1 MSVETTHRG
10 THAGTHSATQPGR
23 NTTRNTTTTGPDPQR
38 VQEFAGGLL
47 GTLAAGST
55 ALMVSV
61 GHRTKLFDTLAGLPP
76 STSHQIAAAA
86 GLHERYVREWLHAM
100 TTARVV
106 EHDPAEG
113 TYRLPAEHA
122 AVLTRAA
129 GPDNLAAVMQFLPL
143 MAEVESEVVD
153 CFAAGGGV
161 PYHRFGRFHAVM
173 AELSAG
179 TNDAA
184 LLTRIVPLV
193 PGLPQRLAAGI
204 RVADVGCG
212 RGHAVNLLARAFPA
226 SELVGYDF
234 SEEAVEFARAEARE
248 WGLAN
253 ARFEVRDVTSLDG
266 AGSFGLITAFDAI
279 HDQAH
284 PATVLAQIQAHLE
297 PDGAFLMVDIDAS
310 SDVQANLNLPWAPYL
325 YAVSTMH
332 CMTVSLSLGGDG
344 LGTAWGTERALQ
356 MLADAGFRDVR
367 VERLPEDF
375 INSYYV
381 ARR

>member
-1 MSVETTHRG
+1 MSVDTACPEQK
-10 THAGTHSATQPGR
+10 APPGR
-23 NTTRNTTTTGPDPQR
+23 PTATGPDVDLSK
-38 VQEFAGGLL
+38 VQEFAADLL
-47 GTLAAGST
+47 GALAAGST

-61 GHRTKLFDTLAGLPP
+61 GHRTGLFDALAGLPP
-76 STSHQIAAAA
+76 STSPQVAAVAR
-86 GLHERYVREWLHAM
+86 LHERYVREWLRAM

-106 EHDPAEG
+106 KHDP
-113 TYRLPAEHA
+113 TDDTFWLPVEHA

-143 MAEVESEVVD
+143 MAEVESEVVG
-153 CFAAGGGV
+153 CFAEGGGV
-161 PYHRFGRFHAVM
+161 PYARYRRFHEVM
-173 AELSAG
+173 AELSAD

-184 LLTRIVPLV
+184 LLSRIVPLV
-193 PGLPQRLAAGI
+193 PGLPERLTQGI

-212 RGHAVNLLARAFPA
+212 QGHAVNLLARAFPA
-226 SELVGYDF
+226 SEFVGYDF
-234 SEEAVEFARAEARE
+234 SEEAVAVARNEARD
-248 WGLAN
+248 WDLGN

-266 AGSFGLITAFDAI
+266 AGTFGLITAFDAI

-284 PATVLAQIQAHLE
+284 PATVLEQIHDHLD
-297 PDGAFLMVDIDAS
+297 PKGAFLMVDMYAS
-310 SDVQANLNLPWAPYL
+310 SDVDANLELPWAPYL

-344 LGTAWGTERALQ
+344 LGTAWGTELALQ
-356 MLADAGFRDVR
+356 MLADAGFSDVR
-367 VERLPEDF
+367 VERLREDF

>member
-1 MSVETTHRG
+1 MSLNTAYPEQTTQ
-10 THAGTHSATQPGR
+10 ADQ
-23 NTTRNTTTTGPDPQR
+23 TTATGPDVDPGK
-38 VQEFAGGLL
+38 VQEFAGSLL
-47 GTLAAGST
+47 GKLAAGST

-61 GHRTKLFDTLAGLPP
+61 GHRTGLFDALAGLPP
-76 STSHQIAAAA
+76 STSPQVADAA

-106 EHDPAEG
+106 EHDPTED
-113 TYRLPAEHA
+113 TFRLPAEHA

-143 MAEVESEVVD
+143 MAEVESEVVA
-153 CFAAGGGV
+153 CFAEGGGV
-161 PYHRFGRFHAVM
+161 PYARYGRFHDVM
-173 AELSAG
+173 AELSAD

-184 LLTRIVPLV
+184 LLDRIVPLV
-193 PGLPQRLAAGI
+193 PGMPERLTQGI
-204 RVADVGCG
+204 RAADVGCG
-212 RGHAVNLLARAFPA
+212 QGHAVNLLARAFPA
-226 SELVGYDF
+226 SDFVGYDF
-234 SEEAVEFARAEARE
+234 SEEAVAVARAEAQG
-248 WGLAN
+248 WGLGN

-266 AGSFGLITAFDAI
+266 TGTFGLITAFDAV

-284 PATVLAQIQAHLE
+284 PATVLEQIQAHLD
-297 PDGAFLMVDIDAS
+297 PDGTFLMVDIHAS
-310 SDVQANLNLPWAPYL
+310 SDVDANLELPWAPYL

-344 LGTAWGTERALQ
+344 LGTAWGSELAVQ
-356 MLADAGFRDVR
+356 MLADAGFGDVR
-367 VERLPEDF
+367 VERLAEDF